1 MATSFQPD
9 RFDEI
14 PSNLQRVGAHRVP
27 RKRGRGWVGFAWAAL
42 ATVVLIGAGV
52 VALFVL
58 NDKLSAGTGPA
69 AGPQSSAPT
78 TTEPEA
84 PAVQPTVDP
93 ALAVTVLNGT
103 ERAGLAA
110 AVGDTLAAAGWNVT
124 TRSNAATED
133 VVTSTVY
140 YADPTLEGA
149 ALGAAQSVPGAGIA
163 LSQEFVDLGDASLV
177 VVVGA
182 NFPELEAPAE

>member
-1 MATSFQPD
+1 MATSFQHD

-27 RKRGRGWVGFAWAAL
+27 RKRGRGWVAFAWAAL
-42 ATVVLIGAGV
+42 ATVVLVGAGV

-58 NDKLSAGTGPA
+58 NGNLANGTGPA
-69 AGPQSSAPT
+69 ASPQSSEPAPV
-78 TTEPEA
+78 ESEV

-110 AVGDTLAAAGWNVT
+110 AAGDTLAAAGWNVT

-133 VVTSTVY
+133 VAVSTVY
-140 YADPTLEGA
+140 YSDPSLEGA
-149 ALGAAQSVPGAGIA
+149 ALGAALSIPGAGIA
-163 LSQEFVDLGDASLV
+163 LSQDFVDLGEASLV
-177 VVVGA
+177 VVIGA
-182 NFPELEAPAE
+182 NYPAIDEPAE

>member
-1 MATSFQPD
+1 MATSFQHD

-14 PSNLQRVGAHRVP
+14 PRNLERVGAHRLP
-27 RKRGRGWVGFAWAAL
+27 RKRGKGWVAFGWAAL
-42 ATVVLIGAGV
+42 ATVILIGAGV

-58 NDKLSAGTGPA
+58 NDKLSLGTGPA
-69 AGPQSSAPT
+69 AAPQSSEPA
-78 TTEPEA
+78 TTEPEV

-110 AVGDTLAAAGWNVT
+110 SVGDALVAAGWNVT

-133 VVTSTVY
+133 VAESTVY
-140 YADPTLEGA
+140 YSDATLEGA
-149 ALGAAQSVPGAGIA
+149 ALGAAQSVPGAGTA
-163 LSQEFVDLGDASLV
+163 LSQDFVDLGGASLV

-182 NFPELEAPAE
+182 NYPDAPAG

>member
-1 MATSFQPD
+1 MATSFQHD

-14 PSNLQRVGAHRVP
+14 PSNLERVGAHRVP
-27 RKRGRGWVGFAWAAL
+27 RKRGKGWVAFGWAAL

-52 VALFVL
+52 AALFVL
-58 NDKLSAGTGPA
+58 NNNLSAGTDTA
-69 AGPQSSAPT
+69 AAPQSSESAPPAAET
-78 TTEPEA
+78 

-103 ERAGLAA
+103 ARSGLAA
-110 AVGDTLAAAGWNVT
+110 SVGDTLVAAGWNVT

-133 VVTSTVY
+133 VAVSTVFY
-140 YADPTLEGA
+140 SDPALEGA

-163 LSQEFVDLGDASLV
+163 LSQDFVDLADANLV
-177 VVVGA
+177 VVVGD
-182 NFPELEAPAE
+182 NFPATE